1 MIKGWIREED
11 TAFIN
16 IYVLDIGTPKY
27 IQQMLTNKKGEI
39 DINIVN
45 NGGF

>member
-1 MIKGWIREED
+1 MIKGWIQEED
-11 TAFIN
+11 TTFIN
-16 IYVLDIGTPKY
+16 IYVLDIGAPKF

-45 NGGF
+45 